1 MNNKLI
7 TLAVAAA
14 LTAPVAAQAKDEKV
28 KDGAPTVYGKVHVSY
43 GSLEEIDSGTT
54 TVDNW
59 QFRSHASRFGVKGE
73 RALSDSLSATYKFEW
88 EVNLDGNNSD
98 PATGAG
104 VAEGGDSA
112 GSSGFSRRNMYAG
125 LKGGFGEL
133 RFGRHD
139 TPLKMAQGKFDQFG
153 DTDADLKNAGD
164 EDGENRLDN
173 ILAYLGKS
181 GGFKYQLAVAPG
193 EDSAGATA
201 DDGPADTISAAFGYS
216 EGPLHVMVAH
226 DSYANGGNAV
236 EDSLTRVVGT
246 YKFGSMQIGAL
257 VQSGVEAPDTAAA
270 KEDWI
275 GLSFSAKV
283 GSNGKIKAQY
293 IEVEDNRT
301 QPLESTLLAI
311 GYDHKVGKKT
321 KIYAMYSNLDE
332 DDTSGN
338 TDDFEKSFIGVGFI
352 TKF

>member
-1 MNNKLI
+1 MKNKI
-7 TLAVAAA
+7 IALAVMGALAIPTAGFAAD
-14 LTAPVAAQAKDEKV
+14 KK
-28 KDGAPTVYGKVHVSY
+28 KDGTPKVYGKVHLSY
-43 GSLEEIDSGTT
+43 GTKETKVSGTT

-59 QFRSHASRFGVKGE
+59 QFRTHASRFGIKGE

-98 PATGAG
+98 PASGAG
-104 VAEGGDSA
+104 VADGGDSA

-125 LKGGFGEL
+125 LKGGFGEV

-164 EDGENRLDN
+164 EDGENRFDN
-173 ILAYLGKS
+173 ILAYLGS
-181 GGFKYQLAVAPG
+181 SDGFKYQIAIAPG
-193 EDSAGATA
+193 EDNAGANA
-201 DDGPADTISAAFGYS
+201 DDGPADTISAAVGYS
-216 EGPLHVMVAH
+216 KGPIHVMIAQ

-257 VQSGVEAPDTAAA
+257 VQSGVESPETAAA
-270 KEDWI
+270 KEDWL
-275 GLSFSAKV
+275 GLSFNMKV
-283 GSNGKIKAQY
+283 GGNGKFKAQY
-293 IEVEDNRT
+293 IMVEDN
-301 QPLESTLLAI
+301 QANPLEGTLMAV
-311 GYDHKVGKKT
+311 GYDHKLGKKT
-321 KIYAMYSNLDE
+321 KAYVMYSDLEEEQAGATTLE
-332 DDTSGN
+332 D
-338 TDDFEKSFIGVGFI
+338 SFVGVGLV